1 MNEILIVR
9 HLTKIF
15 NSQVNKK
22 NKIENANIKGALNDV
37 SLTLEKG
44 KVLSIIG
51 PSGSGKSTLMRC
63 CTQLETPTS
72 GEIEICGIKLYQN
85 KADDRKALLKTS
97 LVFQN
102 FNLFPHLSV
111 LRNITEAQIKVL
123 GRSREEAESIAE
135 DLLKRM
141 DLSDKKDTYPCF
153 LSGGQQQ
160 RVSIARSL
168 AMKPEIMFFDEPTSA
183 LDPELTREVLHII
196 KGLSDEKMTMV
207 IVTHEMHFAHDVSD
221 KVVFLENG
229 SILLSGTSEEVLGS
243 ELADKR
249 VKQFIASLEATNI

>member
-1 MNEILIVR
+1 MDEILKVS
-9 HLTKIF
+9 HLTKVF
-15 NSQVNKK
+15 K
-22 NKIENANIKGALNDV
+22 NDKNTEAKGALNDV
-37 SLTLEKG
+37 SLSLEKG

-63 CTQLETPTS
+63 CTQLEKPTS

-85 KADDRKALLKTS
+85 KEDDRKALLKTS

-102 FNLFPHLSV
+102 FNLFPHFSV

-123 GRSREEAESIAE
+123 HRSKEEATEIAE
-135 DLLKRM
+135 NLLKRM
-141 DLSDKKDTYPCF
+141 DLYDKKDTYPCF
-153 LSGGQQQ
+153 LSGGQQE

-183 LDPELTREVLHII
+183 LDPELTREVLSII
-196 KGLSDEKMTMV
+196 KDLRSEKMTMV

-221 KVVFLENG
+221 KIVFLEG
-229 SILLSGTSEEVLGS
+229 GQILLSGTSEEVLGT
-243 ELADKR
+243 ELSDKR
-249 VKQFIASLEATNI
+249 VKQFISMLEN